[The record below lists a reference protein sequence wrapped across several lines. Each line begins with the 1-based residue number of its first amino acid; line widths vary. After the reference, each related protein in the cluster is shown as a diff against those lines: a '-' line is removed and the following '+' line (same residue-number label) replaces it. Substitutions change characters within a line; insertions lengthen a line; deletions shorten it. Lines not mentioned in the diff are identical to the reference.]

1 MVKKKK
7 DWSWQRK
14 GGSKLYWKRSKKG
27 LGGSIFFRKERL
39 ASHIREAANLKGAVV
54 TNERGIFW
62 EKDRRVERK
71 E

>member
-27 LGGSIFFRKERL
+27 LGG
-39 ASHIREAANLKGAVV
+39 ASFLEKKGWQVTLEAANLKGAVV